1 MTGQL
6 RPHELIPARLP
17 CRDCGVDTGGAGI
30 GERYMVHFHLWD
42 DVGAGAGFLCIG
54 CLEARLGR
62 QLNGWDFL
70 PCPLNSLPDYFR
82 SPRLQSRLRDYQLRD
97 DLTLTNR

>member
-1 MTGQL
+1 MASTSHPRMAPGGT
-6 RPHELIPARLP
+6 IPERLP

-42 DVGAGAGFLCIG
+42 ECGAGSGFLCIG

-62 QLNGWDFL
+62 VLTGWDFL
-70 PCPLNSLPDYFR
+70 ACPLNTSTSYFR
-82 SPRLQSRLRDYQLRD
+82 SPRLQARLGDLQLVG
-97 DLTLTNR
+97 